1 VARVHRQFW
10 TLGLLVAILGG
21 VIGFRVWQSRRA
33 TTPPRPL
40 PESAMDAIALRGRT
54 GPQAAGFESVPPQY
68 TGIDLVHPIDTKHPM
83 KHLYFSGTT
92 GGGIAIGD
100 VDADGRPDVYLVH
113 GPGGNRLYRQVGDL
127 KFEDVTAAAGVD
139 GGDGAGRPAWGTGA
153 AMADVN
159 NDGWLDIYVCNYDAP
174 NLLYINRGDGT
185 FDERGGEWGVNI
197 PDASMMPAFCDYDLD
212 GDLDLYLLTYRFI
225 DAQGRPA
232 EPPIVVEGGQRR
244 IAPEYEK
251 YYTVTDDADGFAP
264 VGRADG
270 LLRNDGNGFTDVSAE
285 AGMVGT
291 WHGLSATW
299 WDYNDDGRPDLYV
312 ANDFTDPD
320 QLYRNNGDGTFTDVI
335 ASAVPHTTW
344 YSMGADAGDVNGDGR
359 PDLLVADMAGTTH
372 FKQKVSM
379 GNMENTQEFLTTAI
393 PRQYMRNALFVNSG
407 THRFQEAAYLAGLDA
422 TDWTWTVKLADLD
435 NDGRLD
441 AYFTNGSPRNFMD
454 SDIPFSPEM
463 LIGRSNWE
471 LYEHSQPLKEA
482 NQAYR
487 NLGDLAFENVSES
500 WGLAH
505 VGISLAAAHADLDRD
520 GDLDLVVANFDEPVG
535 VYRNVGNQGQGLLV
549 QLEGTASN
557 RFGLGAKLTLKT
569 SSGTQVRYHS
579 PMTGFLTG
587 NEPLVHFGL
596 GEAQAAQEL
605 VVEWPSG
612 RRQVLQNLAAG
623 KLHVLVEPREMS
635 SASESP
641 EAGSFGYDKRPLFA
655 ASDALS
661 AARHREQAF
670 DDFRR
675 QPLLPNQLSQLGP
688 GMAWGDADGD
698 GDEDLFVGGAAGDPG
713 KLLIR
718 SGESQ
723 GDTKFRRKLVDAFEA
738 DSMCEDMGAVWL
750 DADSDGDLDLYVA
763 SGGVEADRGDERLLD
778 RLYLNDSKGNLTR
791 APSGTLP
798 DLREST
804 SAVAAADFDRDG
816 DVDLFVGSR
825 VIPGQYPLS
834 PASHLLQN
842 EGGRFSDV
850 TAALAPEL
858 QSAGM
863 VTSGLWSDADGN
875 GWVDLLVTYEW
886 GPVRC
891 YRNANG
897 RLVDETTKAGLAE
910 RTGWWNG
917 IAGGDVDRDG
927 DMDYVVT
934 NFGLNTKYHATSQQP
949 ALLYYGDFDK
959 SGTMQLIEAEFED
972 ETLFPVRG
980 KSCSTRA
987 MPFLADK
994 FDTFREFASASL
1006 ADIYTPDC
1014 LSEAHRFAATTLES
1028 GVLMNDGS
1036 GHFTFAPLPRLAQIA
1051 PGFGAVVADLD
1062 LDGAADV
1069 YLVQNFYTPQPETG
1083 RMAGGVSLLLRG
1095 DGKGGF
1101 TPVPPDASGL
1111 VVPGD
1116 AKSLTTTDVNGDQ
1129 RPDLV
1134 VGINDAQVEAFV
1146 YDGSSA
1152 SRPLV
1157 VRLAGPRGNPLAA
1170 GARAT
1175 VRQSDGTIQTFEDYS
1190 GGGYLSQSSRDAFV
1204 TAPAGVSIESIAVR
1218 WPDGSET
1225 EHENDNWQGLVELAS
1240 RDE

>member
-1 VARVHRQFW
+1 
-10 TLGLLVAILGG
+10 LGLFVTILGG
-21 VIGFRVWQSRRA
+21 VIGYRIWQARRA
-33 TTPPRPL
+33 SIEPRPL
-40 PESAMDAIALRGRT
+40 PASALDSVALRDRT
-54 GPQAAGFESVPPQY
+54 GSVPAGFESLPPEY
-68 TGIDLVHPIDTKHPM
+68 TGIELVHPIDTNHPM

-100 VDADGRPDVYLVH
+100 VDADGRPDVYCVH

-139 GGDGAGRPAWGTGA
+139 GSFEGANVWGTGA

-174 NLLYINRGDGT
+174 NLLYINLGDGT
-185 FDERGGEWGVNI
+185 FDERGAEWGVNI

-225 DAQGRPA
+225 DAEGRPA
-232 EPPIVVEGGQRR
+232 KPPIVVGGGQRQ
-244 IAPEYEK
+244 IAPDYEK
-251 YYTVTDDADGFAP
+251 YYAVTDDADGFAP

-270 LLRNDGNGFTDVSAE
+270 LLRNDGNGFTDVSAQ
-285 AGMVGT
+285 AGIVGT

-344 YSMGADAGDVNGDGR
+344 YSMGADAGDVNDDGR

-407 THRFQEAAYLAGLDA
+407 TDRFQEAAYMAGLDA

-454 SDIPFSPEM
+454 SDIPFTPEM
-463 LIGRSNWE
+463 LVGRSNWD
-471 LYEHSQPLKEA
+471 LYEESEPLKEA

-487 NLGDLAFENVSES
+487 NLGDLAFENVSQA

-535 VYRNVGNQGQGLLV
+535 VYRNVGTQGRGLLV

-557 RFGLGAKLTLKT
+557 RFGLGAKLTLT
-569 SSGTQVRYHS
+569 SPGGTQVRYHA
-579 PMTGFLTG
+579 PMTGFLTS
-587 NEPLVHFGL
+587 NEPLIHFGL
-596 GEAQAAQEL
+596 ADAHSADEL

-612 RRQVLQNLAAG
+612 RRQVVQDLASG
-623 KLHVLVEPREMS
+623 KLHVLVEPQESS
-635 SASESP
+635 SAGESA
-641 EAGSFGYDKRPLFA
+641 EAGSFGYDDAPLFA
-655 ASDALS
+655 ASDALA
-661 AARHREQAF
+661 AARHREQDY

-698 GDEDLFVGGAAGDPG
+698 GDDDLFVGGASGDPG
-713 KLLIR
+713 KLLMN

-723 GDTKFRRKLVDAFEA
+723 GDARFRRKLVDAFET
-738 DSMCEDMGAVWL
+738 DRLCEDMGAVWF

-778 RLYLNDSKGNLTR
+778 RLYINDGKANLTR
-791 APSGTLP
+791 APAGTLP
-798 DLREST
+798 DVRESS

-825 VIPGQYPLS
+825 VIPGKYPLS

-842 EGGRFSDV
+842 DGGKFADV
-850 TAALAPEL
+850 TGSLAPEL
-858 QSAGM
+858 QAAGM
-863 VTSGLWSDADGN
+863 VTSGLWSDADGD

-886 GPVRC
+886 GPVRVF
-891 YRNANG
+891 RNAEG
-897 RLVDETTKAGLAE
+897 RLIDATSEAGLAE
-910 RTGWWNG
+910 RTGWYNG

-927 DMDYVVT
+927 DTDYVVT
-934 NFGLNTKYHATSQQP
+934 NFGLNTKYHASIEQP

-959 SGTMQLIEAEFED
+959 TGTMQLIEAEFED
-972 ETLFPVRG
+972 QTLFPVRG

-1014 LSEAHRFAATTLES
+1014 LDEAHRFAATSLES
-1028 GVLMNDGS
+1028 GVLFNDGS
-1036 GHFTFAPLPRLAQIA
+1036 GRFTFAPLPRLAQIA

-1083 RMAGGVSLLLRG
+1083 RMGGGVSLLLSG
-1095 DGKGGF
+1095 DGRGGF
-1101 TPVPPDASGL
+1101 APVSPDASGL

-1116 AKSLTTTDVNGDQ
+1116 AKSLTTADVNGDRQ
-1129 RPDLV
+1129 PDLV
-1134 VGINDAQVEAFV
+1134 VGINDAEVETFV
-1146 YDGSSA
+1146 HDGSPA
-1152 SRPLV
+1152 GEPLV
-1157 VRLAGPRGNPLAA
+1157 VRLAGPRGNSLAA
-1170 GARAT
+1170 GARMT
-1175 VRQSDGTIQTFEDYS
+1175 VHQSDGTRQSFEVYS
-1190 GGGYLSQSSRDAFV
+1190 GGGYLSQSSRDIYV
-1204 TAPAGVSIESIAVR
+1204 TAPTGVAIESITVR
-1218 WPDGSET
+1218 WPDGSESV
-1225 EHENDNWQGLVELAS
+1225 HENDNWHAVVEFS
-1240 RDE
+1240 R